1 MIFKQLLV
9 TLCAI
14 TILTGCSVSQNK
26 ILGEASTTTEAVL
39 NESAQ
44 ESSKWNG
51 FKDNELTTYVNR
63 KNKTYTNSFNVRK
76 GIAELASRTHYIPN
90 PRRVIYF
97 FPRLT
102 KLGSLEPAYG
112 VEYPTYNQLHVVKPR

>member
-1 MIFKQLLV
+1 MIFNKLILAMCTLTLLV
-9 TLCAI
+9 
-14 TILTGCSVSQNK
+14 GCSASQDS

-44 ESSKWNG
+44 ESSKWND
-51 FKDNELTTYVNR
+51 FKDDELTRYVER
-63 KNKTYTNSFNVRK
+63 KNNTYANSFNVRQ
-76 GIAELASRTHYIPN
+76 GIGELAPRTHYIPN

-97 FPRLT
+97 YPRLT

-112 VEYPTYNQLHVVKPR
+112 VEYPTYNHLHVIKPR